1 MYRSSRQEV
10 FCKKGVLRNFSRF
23 TENNLCQSLF
33 FKKEIL
39 AHVFSFEFC
48 EISKNT
54 YSYRRPPVAAYS
66 FCNIHRET
74 AVLESLFNKDAGL
87 KTCNFIKKKLLH
99 MFSCKHCKISKNNY
113 LFWRTLEND
122 CSAMLIIVPAY

>member
-1 MYRSSRQEV
+1 M
-10 FCKKGVLRNFSRF
+10 FCKKGVLRNFTKFLGKHLS
-23 TENNLCQSLF
+23 QSLF
-33 FKKEIL
+33 FNKVAGLRPQAYNFIKKESL
-39 AHVFSFEFC
+39 PQVFSCEFC
-48 EISKNT
+48 KISKNT

-113 LFWRTLEND
+113 LF
-122 CSAMLIIVPAY
+122 